1 MNHLQYLSY
10 LKNNPLLKEDDSVSQ
25 TEPTVSE
32 GSKEFKNKDEVVDA
46 LVNDFGKRRE
56 TFYNTP
62 TNKNIEKFYTFNRTL
77 RYYYDLK
84 SGKKK

>member
-1 MNHLQYLSY
+1 MSEFN
-10 LKNNPLLKEDDSVSQ
+10 LKKYISEKVIYQSPLNEEL
-25 TEPTVSE
+25 
-32 GSKEFKNKDEVVDA
+32 EFKNKDEVVDA
-46 LVNDFGKRRE
+46 LVKDFGKNSK

>member
-1 MNHLQYLSY
+1 MSEFN
-10 LKNNPLLKEDDSVSQ
+10 LKKYISEKVIHQSPLNEEL
-25 TEPTVSE
+25 
-32 GSKEFKNKDEVVDA
+32 EFKNKDEVVDA
-46 LVNDFGKRRE
+46 LVKDFGKRRE